1 MAACAPLARAAERVP
16 ERWPG
21 PAGSPFTI
29 TTEQVTK
36 LRACVYAGRVLLLT
50 RAFLK
55 RKPFWMEKMMARRKE
70 LPREGKK
77 TLLILDQQLLESTSQ
92 METKDGKKNLMEEP
106 AGKRCPTN
114 PPTKDAKPWQ
124 HGCRCVGR
132 ISAIH
137 IKGWRC
143 GR

>member
-16 ERWPG
+16 ERQPG

-29 TTEQVTK
+29 TAEQVTK

-77 TLLILDQQLLESTSQ
+77 TLLILDQQLLEGMGQ
-92 METKDGKKNLMEEP
+92 MENKGGKKNLMEEP
-106 AGKRCPTN
+106 AGN
-114 PPTKDAKPWQ
+114 PVY
-124 HGCRCVGR
+124 R
-132 ISAIH
+132 
-137 IKGWRC
+137 
-143 GR
+143 